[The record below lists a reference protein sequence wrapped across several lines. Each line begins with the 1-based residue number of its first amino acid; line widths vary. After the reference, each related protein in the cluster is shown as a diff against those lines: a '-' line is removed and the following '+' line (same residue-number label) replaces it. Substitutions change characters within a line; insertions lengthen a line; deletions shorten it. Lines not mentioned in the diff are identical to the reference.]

1 MPAISLRT
9 GHGGHYG
16 LGFANFQNDV
26 GATVTFR
33 LHSCN
38 AGKHRIAITYALA
51 SDDPPRP
58 LEVQVNGGAAWG
70 GAYQAG
76 QQTVDFP
83 ATGSWTIWGK
93 VYTEGML
100 LDGE

>member
-1 MPAISLRT
+1 M
-9 GHGGHYG
+9 
-16 LGFANFQNDV
+16 
-26 GATVTFR
+26 TFR

-51 SDDPPRP
+51 SGDPPRP
-58 LEVQVNGGAAWG
+58 LEVQVNGG
-70 GAYQAG
+70 YQ

-83 ATGSWTIWGK
+83 ATGSWTVWGK
-93 VYTEGML
+93 VFIEGML